1 MSFDL
6 EPKGESQNESK
17 DSKEKSKNAVDERIE
32 AAKVSLPLKQRTRK
46 RASGSANTATASVS
60 KRSIGRVEAKAG
72 ATVRARTLVF

>member
-1 MSFDL
+1 MAGLQSSA
-6 EPKGESQNESK
+6 ENESK

-60 KRSIGRVEAKAG
+60 KRSIDRSEA
-72 ATVRARTLVF
+72 RLE

>member
-1 MSFDL
+1 MSFDGWTA
-6 EPKGESQNESK
+6 KFSRNESK

-60 KRSIGRVEAKAG
+60 KRSIDRSEA
-72 ATVRARTLVF
+72 RLE